1 MCSTQLT
8 VQVCISSCLQY
19 SHSVVITFV
28 MVIFLNALFSL
39 VEKSSE
45 MKNRLQKAS
54 KTKWP
59 WKSGRRC
66 LKWAKIRTFITIC
79 VPASSPL
86 SMVRAQLLL
95 QRKEISPVKILVLTG
110 ICSTVLG
117 MHESP
122 ELVWELTL
130 VMSEKFDQ
138 LNFVH
143 IWSHPSVRELSCF
156 LSYSSLKLYQEHKW
170 ACSGCLANK

>member
-1 MCSTQLT
+1 MCSTQLR
-8 VQVCISSCLQY
+8 VHKSLYKLLSAVLAFSSNHICHGYLFFLIS
-19 SHSVVITFV
+19 
-28 MVIFLNALFSL
+28 LFSL

-86 SMVRAQLLL
+86 SMVRVQLLL
-95 QRKEISPVKILVLTG
+95 QRKEISPVKILVL
-110 ICSTVLG
+110 INVFVV
-117 MHESP
+117 P
-122 ELVWELTL
+122 FWEFMKAQYQLSQTL
-130 VMSEKFDQ
+130 PSRIGFARKGRPNSQ
-138 LNFVH
+138 RLHLLN
-143 IWSHPSVRELSCF
+143 
-156 LSYSSLKLYQEHKW
+156 
-170 ACSGCLANK
+170 